1 MKTDCKSHMVVV
13 KGKAADP
20 VKVCERIQR
29 KTGRKTEIISPL
41 PKPEEE
47 TKKEDDKADNVEE
60 IKKDEVRT

>member
-13 KGKAADP
+13 KGKTADP

-47 TKKEDDKADNVEE
+47 KKEGDKADNVEE
-60 IKKDEVRT
+60 VKKDEVRT

>member
-13 KGKAADP
+13 KGKTADP

-47 TKKEDDKADNVEE
+47 EKKEGDKADNVEE
-60 IKKDEVRT
+60 AKKDEART